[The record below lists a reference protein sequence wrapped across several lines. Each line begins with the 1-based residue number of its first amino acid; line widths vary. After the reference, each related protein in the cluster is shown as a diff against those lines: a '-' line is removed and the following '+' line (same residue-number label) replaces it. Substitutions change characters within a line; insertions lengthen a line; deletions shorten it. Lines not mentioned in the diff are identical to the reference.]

1 MRRPRLQ
8 GREIIRSAAI
18 KNSEN
23 CVNLMK
29 ENDKKCIMYDNG
41 FWDRPVSAR
50 PRMPRAQRA
59 KQFAPFDALTGLSER
74 LRQAEEEH
82 ERELQS
88 GTRIS
93 GDDSSN
99 IQEGI

>member
-1 MRRPRLQ
+1 M
-8 GREIIRSAAI
+8 ADI
-18 KNSEN
+18 KNSEK
-23 CVNLMK
+23 CVKLVK
-29 ENDKKCIMYDNG
+29 ENNKKCIMNDNG
-41 FWDRPVSAR
+41 FWERPVSAR

-88 GTRIS
+88 GVRVS
-93 GDDSSN
+93 ADGRNN

>member
-1 MRRPRLQ
+1 
-8 GREIIRSAAI
+8 
-18 KNSEN
+18 
-23 CVNLMK
+23 MK
-29 ENDKKCIMYDNG
+29 ENDKKCIMNDNG
-41 FWDRPVSAR
+41 FWDRPASAR
-50 PRMPRAQRA
+50 PKMPRAQRA

-88 GTRIS
+88 GARIS
-93 GDDSSN
+93 IDSSDN